1 MHKLV
6 SLFNFLLDN
15 TDIEYCHFLFWEKVI
30 AFSHPPDLNREI
42 KKPLHVFDW
51 ETFISILLYKKN
63 KITCRL
69 SAAVARSYNCH
80 VVQILSFAN
89 IFPSQCWV
97 STNCKYNMLKN
108 NSIDGIKSADGRMG
122 KVLDSPIKAI
132 CLFLR
137 DLMT

>member
-1 MHKLV
+1 MPNLV
-6 SLFNFLLDN
+6 SLFIFLLDN
-15 TDIEYCHFLFWEKVI
+15 TDRHFLFWEKVM
-30 AFSHPPDLNREI
+30 AFSHPPDLYCEI
-42 KKPLHVFDW
+42 KRHVFDRV
-51 ETFISILLYKKN
+51 TFISILFYKKT

-80 VVQILSFAN
+80 FVQFLSFAN
-89 IFPSQCWV
+89 IFPSQCWL
-97 STNCKYNMLKN
+97 STNFKYNKLKN
-108 NSIDGIKSADGRMG
+108 NSIEDIKSADGRTG